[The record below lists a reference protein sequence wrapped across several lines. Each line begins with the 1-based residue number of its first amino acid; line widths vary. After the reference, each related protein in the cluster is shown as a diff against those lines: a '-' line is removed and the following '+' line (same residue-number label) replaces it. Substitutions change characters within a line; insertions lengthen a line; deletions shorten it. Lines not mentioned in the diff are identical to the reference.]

1 MSEPITRPLEFVVS
15 ASRPFPLGV
24 TEARQAEQHGPDTVN
39 VAVFA
44 PALPSVYVHL
54 LGPDGVWRRSRL
66 SEKSG
71 GVHHGLVPRFPLGTR
86 YGFSGPPSAGSVAGA
101 QLFGLDDDG
110 GAASGV
116 PAGLLLDPYGRGV
129 DLLDG
134 ALVSMRMHQ
143 DFDWGSDRR
152 PNVPWRDTVVYEAHV
167 RGLTMLHP
175 DIPEELRGS
184 YAGLAHPAM
193 IQHLKSLGVTAV
205 ELLPVHFHLDEAH
218 LEDLGLTNYWG
229 YNTASFFTPHPDYAT
244 RQAREAGPGAVQ
256 DEFKGMVKL
265 LHAAGLEVIL
275 DVVYNHTA
283 EGGKD
288 RPAISFRGLGD
299 ESYYRHDGNGN
310 YYDTTGCGNSLNFG
324 EPRVVQLVL
333 DSLRHWV
340 QDYHVDGFRFD
351 LATTLCRD
359 EHNRFDPKH
368 PLLVALAADPV
379 FHEVKLISEP
389 WDVGQ
394 DDSWQTGR
402 FPFGWVDWNDRFRDT
417 VRSFWLSE
425 HAAID
430 AGHQGRSVSA
440 LADVVSGTAS
450 LFAGSGRTRLASLNF
465 ITAHDGF
472 TLQDLVSYDRKH
484 NEANGENN
492 RDGNDSNQSYN
503 HGYEGRTEV
512 ESLLAQRALSSRNLM
527 TTLMV
532 SLGVPMLVAGDE
544 LGRTQQGN
552 NNAYNQ
558 DNALTWVDWT
568 STRESR
574 QMFQATRRAIR
585 IRREFMEAQ
594 PYDYPQRDEYSY
606 LHWFNQD
613 GEFMSG
619 EDWNNPE
626 QRLVQLLLG
635 SRKGRIDGLVVI
647 NGGAADVEITLPRLE
662 ELGVT
667 GANAERSF
675 ELRLSTSLIHEERRG
690 TRRAE
695 GEKDL
700 VDAFSMNIY
709 RL

>member
-1 MSEPITRPLEFVVS
+1 
-15 ASRPFPLGV
+15 
-24 TEARQAEQHGPDTVN
+24 
-39 VAVFA
+39 
-44 PALPSVYVHL
+44 
-54 LGPDGVWRRSRL
+54 
-66 SEKSG
+66 
-71 GVHHGLVPRFPLGTR
+71 
-86 YGFSGPPSAGSVAGA
+86 
-101 QLFGLDDDG
+101 
-110 GAASGV
+110 
-116 PAGLLLDPYGRGV
+116 
-129 DLLDG
+129 
-134 ALVSMRMHQ
+134 
-143 DFDWGSDRR
+143 
-152 PNVPWRDTVVYEAHV
+152 
-167 RGLTMLHP
+167 
-175 DIPEELRGS
+175 
-184 YAGLAHPAM
+184 
-193 IQHLKSLGVTAV
+193 
-205 ELLPVHFHLDEAH
+205 
-218 LEDLGLTNYWG
+218 
-229 YNTASFFTPHPDYAT
+229 
-244 RQAREAGPGAVQ
+244 
-256 DEFKGMVKL
+256 
-265 LHAAGLEVIL
+265 
-275 DVVYNHTA
+275 VYNHTA

-288 RPAISFRGLGD
+288 LPAQSFRGLGD
-299 ESYYRHDGNGN
+299 GTYYRHDGNGN

-359 EHNRFDPKH
+359 ENNQFDPKH
-368 PLLVALAADPV
+368 PFLVALAADPV

-394 DDSWQTGR
+394 GDSWQTGR

-425 HAAID
+425 RAAID

-440 LADVVSGTAS
+440 LADVVSGSAS
-450 LFAGSGRTRLASLNF
+450 LFAPSGRNRLASLNF

-472 TLQDLVSYDRKH
+472 TMRDLVSYDRKH

-492 RDGNDSNQSYN
+492 RDGNDSNFSYN

-512 ESLLAQRALSSRNLM
+512 ESLLAQRALTSRNLM

-532 SLGVPMLVAGDE
+532 SLGVPMIVAGDE

-558 DNALTWVDWT
+558 DNAITWIDWT
-568 STRESR
+568 PTRESR
-574 QMFQATRRAIR
+574 QMLRATQRAIR
-585 IRREFMEAQ
+585 IRREFMAAQ
-594 PYDYPQRDEYSY
+594 PFDYPQRDEHSY

-619 EDWNNPE
+619 EDWNNPG

-635 SRKGRIDGLVVI
+635 SRKGKVDGLVVI
-647 NGGAADVEITLPRLE
+647 NGGPSDVEIVLPRLS

-667 GANAERSF
+667 AEQDTAKF
-675 ELRLSTSLIHEERRG
+675 ELRLSTSLVHDERRG